1 MPTVSV
7 VIPTLNEA
15 LNLPH
20 VLPRIPDFVT
30 EIIIVD
36 GHSVDDTVE
45 VAKRLRPQVR
55 IVQQVGRGKGS
66 ALRLGFATARGD
78 IIVSIDADGSTAPEE
93 IVDFVDALRGGA
105 DYVKGS
111 RFIRG
116 GGSSDLTPL
125 RRAGNLALT
134 VLVRVVHGA
143 RFTDLCYGYNAFW
156 ADALP
161 QLHLRST
168 GFEIETEMNLR
179 AHHAGLRIVE
189 VPSLEVN
196 RIHGNSNLRT
206 FPDGW
211 RVLKTIIRE
220 RARGTIGNEYT
231 EPLSFPI
238 DGFEAMPVPAG
249 VELHAEVD
257 EQLASAL

>member
-45 VAKRLRPQVR
+45 VARRLLPQVK

-93 IVDFVDALRGGA
+93 IVEFVDALRHGA

-111 RFIRG
+111 RFIGG
-116 GGSSDLTPL
+116 GGSSDLTL
-125 RRAGNLALT
+125 VRRVGNLALT
-134 VLVRVVHGA
+134 VLVRVLHGA

-156 ADALP
+156 ADVLP
-161 QLHLRST
+161 KLHLTSI

-179 AHHAGLRIVE
+179 AHRAGFRIVE
-189 VPSLEVN
+189 VPSLEVD
-196 RIHGNSNLRT
+196 RINGTSNLRT

-220 RARGTIGNEYT
+220 RARGTIGNENS
-231 EPLSFPI
+231 ELMSFPI
-238 DGFEAMPVPAG
+238 DRFEPVPVQSG

-257 EQLASAL
+257 EQLAGAL